1 MPPAERL
8 KVLLFLALFSGAVGA
23 LLALLSCGT
32 EYWLLAAESCSGPE
46 GREGESG
53 AEVFKPN
60 TRFTRGVR
68 VFHEGL
74 FWRCSFMA
82 ASDHQSVWDLW
93 ISNPPQYKVCQA
105 AFLFPFPVSG
115 TRGSPAEPYESPSAI
130 VFRTFWSFFLVA
142 GAASVVAGGF
152 MVICAGPLANHRL
165 YRVGGGLLL
174 CGGLSLLAVL
184 VMYLTWVQ
192 ILDTLEQ
199 FALHHRASTCPSFH
213 LSVRHGPSFLMAPVA
228 VFFCLLAGLLFTL
241 IGRGVQG
248 IQLDERNGLPEP
260 PEPPASDTYV

>member
-1 MPPAERL
+1 M
-8 KVLLFLALFSGAVGA
+8 VLLFLALFSGAVGA

-32 EYWLLAAESCSGPE
+32 EYWLLAAESCRSSTRACSGVAPSWRPQIINLC
-46 GREGESG
+46 GTFGS
-53 AEVFKPN
+53 
-60 TRFTRGVR
+60 VR
-68 VFHEGL
+68 
-74 FWRCSFMA
+74 
-82 ASDHQSVWDLW
+82 ASDSCDAFMKSIFGLTAATKLRP
-93 ISNPPQYKVCQA
+93 SPAANPPQYKVCQA

-248 IQLDERNGLPEP
+248 IHGHNWNP
-260 PEPPASDTYV
+260 